1 MADGRSRAAK
11 KSQELDD
18 RKLRILLAVIDDYV
32 HTAVPVGSRTV
43 SRKYETS
50 LSSATIRNEMSDLEE
65 LGYLEQP
72 HVSAGRIPTMK
83 AYRLYVDT
91 LLRGNTRPSEA
102 DAQAVREFFYSRIRQ
117 VQDVVESTAGMLS
130 ELTHYAAVALMPRQ
144 LDLKMNSLQLIPMRS
159 GTALLVIITD
169 GGVIRNSVVHVSS
182 AMDADSLYAI
192 SKILTG
198 RLVGHTLQEVT
209 EMLATYSRYSGADT
223 EVCMAIAEMASQ
235 MAIQTGTDTLSVSGS
250 HNILYYPEYADVDKA
265 RAFLSVLET
274 KDRLLDLLPMVRDG
288 ISVRIGQ
295 EMGVSEMR
303 DCAVVCAPYRIG
315 GGHYGTIG
323 VIGPARMP
331 YSRVLGIL
339 DTVGGALT
347 ALMGETAQ

>member
-1 MADGRSRAAK
+1 MSEGRSRAAM
-11 KSQELDD
+11 KSQQLDD

-32 HTAVPVGSRTV
+32 HTAVPVGSRTI
-43 SRKYETS
+43 SRKYETAF
-50 LSSATIRNEMSDLEE
+50 SSATIRNEMSDLEE

-91 LLRGNTRPSEA
+91 LLRDSRHPDEKE
-102 DAQAVREFFYSRIRQ
+102 AQAVREFFFSRVRQ
-117 VQDVVESTAGMLS
+117 VQDVVESTAGVLS
-130 ELTHYAAVALMPRQ
+130 DLTHYAAVALMPRQ
-144 LDLKMNSLQLIPMRS
+144 LDLKVISLQLIPMGS

-192 SKILTG
+192 SKVLTN
-198 RLVGHTLQEVT
+198 RLAGHTLQEVT

-223 EVCMAIAEMASQ
+223 QVCMAIADMASQ
-235 MAIQTGTDTLSVSGS
+235 MARQTGSDTIAVSGS
-250 HNILYYPEYADVDKA
+250 HNILYYPEYADVEKA

-274 KDRLLDLLPMVRDG
+274 KERLLSLLPVVQEGMA
-288 ISVRIGQ
+288 VRIGQ

-315 GGHYGTIG
+315 VGHYGLVG

-331 YSRVLGIL
+331 YSRVLGVL
-339 DTVGGALT
+339 DTVGDALT
-347 ALMGETAQ
+347 ALMGEAVR

>member
-1 MADGRSRAAK
+1 MAEGRSRAAK

-32 HTAVPVGSRTV
+32 HTAVPVGSRTI
-43 SRKYETS
+43 SRKYETT
-50 LSSATIRNEMSDLEE
+50 LSSATIRNEMGDLEE

-91 LLRGNTRPSEA
+91 LLRSSARPSEA
-102 DAQAVREFFYSRIRQ
+102 DVQAVRDFFYSRVRQ
-117 VQDVVESTAGMLS
+117 VQDVVESTAGVLS
-130 ELTHYAAVALMPRQ
+130 DLTHYAALVMMPRQ
-144 LDLKMNSLQLIPMRS
+144 LDLKMNSLQLIPMGS

-192 SKILTG
+192 SKILTD
-198 RLVGHTLQEVT
+198 RLAGHTLQEVT

-223 EVCMAIAEMASQ
+223 EVCMAIADMASQ
-235 MAIQTGTDTLSVSGS
+235 MAIQTGTDTVSVSGS
-250 HNILYYPEYADVDKA
+250 HNILYYPEYADVEKA
-265 RAFLSVLET
+265 RAFLSVLEA
-274 KDRLLDLLPMVRDG
+274 KDRLLGLLPMVREG
-288 ISVRIGQ
+288 IAVRIGQ
-295 EMGVSEMR
+295 EMGVSEMK

-315 GGHYGTIG
+315 LGHYGMVG

-331 YSRVLGIL
+331 YERVLGVL
-339 DTVGGALT
+339 DTVGNALT

>member
-1 MADGRSRAAK
+1 
-11 KSQELDD
+11 
-18 RKLRILLAVIDDYV
+18 
-32 HTAVPVGSRTV
+32 
-43 SRKYETS
+43 
-50 LSSATIRNEMSDLEE
+50 
-65 LGYLEQP
+65 
-72 HVSAGRIPTMK
+72 
-83 AYRLYVDT
+83 
-91 LLRGNTRPSEA
+91 
-102 DAQAVREFFYSRIRQ
+102 
-117 VQDVVESTAGMLS
+117 
-130 ELTHYAAVALMPRQ
+130 
-144 LDLKMNSLQLIPMRS
+144 
-159 GTALLVIITD
+159 
-169 GGVIRNSVVHVSS
+169 
-182 AMDADSLYAI
+182 
-192 SKILTG
+192 
-198 RLVGHTLQEVT
+198 
-209 EMLATYSRYSGADT
+209 
-223 EVCMAIAEMASQ
+223 MAIAEMASQ

>member
-1 MADGRSRAAK
+1 MPEGRSRAAK

-91 LLRGNTRPSEA
+91 LLRNSTRPSEA

-130 ELTHYAAVALMPRQ
+130 DLTHYAAVALMPRQ
-144 LDLKMNSLQLIPMRS
+144 LDLKMISLQLIPMGN

-250 HNILYYPEYADVDKA
+250 HNILYYPEY
-265 RAFLSVLET
+265 VLEA
-274 KDRLLDLLPMVRDG
+274 KDRLLDLLPMVREG

-315 GGHYGTIG
+315 AGHYGTIG

-339 DTVGGALT
+339 DTVGSALT